1 MHFEQAEGMWPS
13 GLGLSS
19 RRDQYNATRLEALGF
34 TKRVPTY
41 SQVVNPTYMEATV
54 KMMDK
59 G

>member
-1 MHFEQAEGMWPS
+1 MWPS